1 MSWNVFAVVLLAAIL
16 HATWNAIVKAGDDK
30 LLSTSLVTTSAA
42 LVSAALLPF
51 LDSPA
56 RGSWTFIGI
65 SALLQILYFLLVA
78 TTYRLTDLS
87 QTYPLM
93 RGTAPLLVAAFSGV
107 VLGDRLTP
115 LAWAGILGIC
125 LGVLSMVIRTNGTT
139 RRGSYLALAN
149 ALVIASYTL
158 VDGVGVR
165 RSGAPASYTLWV
177 FLLTGLP
184 LAAWI
189 LGSRRER
196 FLSYLERHWR
206 PGLVGGIGTVA
217 SYGLALW
224 AMTRAPI
231 AIVAALRET
240 SILFGLAIAGVV
252 LREHVVTRRVVAACI
267 IALGAAALRLA

>member
-1 MSWNVFAVVLLAAIL
+1 MSWNVFAVVILAALL
-16 HATWNAIVKAGDDK
+16 HATWNAIVKSGDDK
-30 LLSTSLVTTSAA
+30 LLSTALVTSFAA
-42 LVSAALLPF
+42 LASGAVLPF

-56 RGSWTFIGI
+56 RESWNFIGV
-65 SALLQILYFLLVA
+65 SASLQILYFLLLA
-78 TTYRLTDLS
+78 ATYRLTDLS

-93 RGTAPLLVAAFSGV
+93 RGSAPLFVATFSTV
-107 VLGDRLTP
+107 VLGDHLTS

-125 LGVLSMVIRTNGTT
+125 LGVLWMVFKTSLTT

-158 VDGVGVR
+158 VDGAGVR

-184 LAAWI
+184 LAAW
-189 LGSRRER
+189 LVGWRRVGLAAY
-196 FLSYLERHWR
+196 FERHWR
-206 PGLVGGIGTVA
+206 AGLVGGVGTVV

-224 AMTRAPI
+224 AMTHAPI
-231 AIVAALRET
+231 AVVAALRET

-252 LREHVVTRRVVAACI
+252 LREHVARRRVVGACI

>member
-1 MSWNVFAVVLLAAIL
+1 MSWNVFAVVMLAAIL
-16 HATWNAIVKAGDDK
+16 HATWNAIVKSGDDK
-30 LLSTSLVTTSAA
+30 LLSTTLVTTF
-42 LVSAALLPF
+42 AALLSALLLPL

-56 RGSWTFIGI
+56 RESWSFIGI
-65 SALLQILYFLLVA
+65 SASLQILYFLLVA

-93 RGTAPLLVAAFSGV
+93 RGTAPLFVAAFSTV
-107 VLGDRLTP
+107 ALGDRLTP

-125 LGVLSMVIRTNGTT
+125 LGVLSMVLKTNLTT

-149 ALVIASYTL
+149 ALVIASYTF

-184 LAAWI
+184 LGVWV
-189 LGSRRER
+189 LGSRRGSLPR
-196 FLSYLERHWR
+196 YLRRHWQ

-224 AMTRAPI
+224 AMTHAPI
-231 AIVAALRET
+231 ALVAALRET
-240 SILFGLAIAGVV
+240 SILFGVAIAGIV
-252 LREHVVTRRVVAACI
+252 LREHVARGRVVGACI

>member
-1 MSWNVFAVVLLAAIL
+1 MSWNVFAVVMLAAIL
-16 HATWNAIVKAGDDK
+16 HATWNAIVKSGDDK
-30 LLSTSLVTTSAA
+30 LLSTALVTSFAAFISAA
-42 LVSAALLPF
+42 VLPF
-51 LDSPA
+51 VDSPA
-56 RGSWTFIGI
+56 RESWSFIGI
-65 SALLQILYFLLVA
+65 SVSLQILYFLLVA

-93 RGTAPLLVAAFSGV
+93 RGTAPLFVAAFSTV

-115 LAWAGILGIC
+115 LAWAGILAIC
-125 LGVLSMVIRTNGTT
+125 LGVLSMVLKTNLTT

-158 VDGVGVR
+158 VDGMGVR
-165 RSGAPASYTLWV
+165 RSAAPAGYTLWV

-184 LAAWI
+184 LGVWV
-189 LGSRRER
+189 LGSRRR
-196 FLSYLERHWR
+196 SFLPYLRRHWQ

-231 AIVAALRET
+231 AVVAALRET
-240 SILFGLAIAGVV
+240 SILFGLAIAAML
-252 LREHVVTRRVVAACI
+252 LREHVARRRVVGACI

>member
-1 MSWNVFAVVLLAAIL
+1 MSWNVFAVVILAAML
-16 HATWNAIVKAGDDK
+16 HATWNAIVKSGGDK
-30 LLSTSLVTTSAA
+30 LLSTALVTSFAA
-42 LVSAALLPF
+42 LASGTLLPV
-51 LDSPA
+51 LESPA
-56 RGSWTFIGI
+56 RESWRFIGI
-65 SALLQILYFLLVA
+65 SASLQILYFLLLA

-93 RGTAPLLVAAFSGV
+93 RGSAPLFVAAFSTV

-125 LGVLSMVIRTNGTT
+125 LGVLSMIFRSQLTA
-139 RRGSYLALAN
+139 RQGSYLALAN

-184 LAAWI
+184 LGVWLLAC
-189 LGSRRER
+189 RRASLPAY
-196 FLSYLERHWR
+196 FERHWR
-206 PGLVGGIGTVA
+206 SCLVGGVGTVV

-224 AMTRAPI
+224 AMTYAPI
-231 AIVAALRET
+231 AVVAALRET
-240 SILFGLAIAGVV
+240 SILFALAIAGVV
-252 LREHVVTRRVVAACI
+252 LRENVAKRRVVAACI